1 MATLMDR
8 LVEALAERLSRHFEP
23 RINAVRGAAEEA
35 VEDLDDR
42 VRLLRLEMRAET
54 GRLARLG
61 IYSVAAVICA
71 IGSLLWICAGVI
83 LLAWHTDYRVH
94 AIIAVVAVWI
104 ISTAF
109 SVGMARALSLRGRHA
124 FRLSRALLSADA
136 AVARQFLRE
145 RGR

>member
-1 MATLMDR
+1 MASLIDR
-8 LVEALAERLSRHFEP
+8 LVEALADRLSRHFEP
-23 RINAVRGAAEEA
+23 QFNAVRGAAEEA

-54 GRLARLG
+54 GRLARLA
-61 IYSVAAVICA
+61 IYAVAAVICA

-104 ISTAF
+104 IATAF
-109 SVGMARALSLRGRHA
+109 SVGMARSLALRGRHA

-145 RGR
+145 RSR